1 MKNKLI
7 YVMIGC
13 LFAFSFAFFVYQ
25 IHLHS
30 VKAVQTA
37 IQNKSFLAGLSYT
50 KASRPFFSEQTVLS
64 DVTFVAYPAIR
75 TIDKVKFGP
84 VSSGAYEIEALHA
97 QINLHDLILENEPSK
112 AVLLKHLKDYI
123 PYQDWVRQ
131 PLLTLLLISPQT
143 VDMTALLTIKP
154 MPQANKAL
162 IQGKIQAAHLFTLF
176 FSTEAAHLP
185 KDFTDR
191 VLDTLM
197 NKDADGLDGIS
208 FGPVAY
214 TWTDNGFY
222 ERYNAYLKTLPP
234 AFVKECQDRNP
245 ALYEKTKQRIHTGTL
260 SADRLR
266 QKLKMI
272 FYSTAKTNK

>member
-7 YVMIGC
+7 YAMIGC

-30 VKAVQTA
+30 VKAVQAA

-50 KASRPFFSEQTVLS
+50 KASRPFFSEQTALS
-64 DVTFVAYPAIR
+64 DVTFVAYPAIK

-84 VSSGAYEIEALHA
+84 ISSTAYEIEVLHA
-97 QINLHDLILENEPSK
+97 QINLHDVILENEPSK

-123 PYQDWVRQ
+123 PYQDWVHQ
-131 PLLTLLLISPQT
+131 PLLTLLLISPET
-143 VDMTALLTIKP
+143 VNINGLLTIKT
-154 MPQANKAL
+154 MPPGNKAL
-162 IQGKIQAAHLFTLF
+162 IQGEIQVPHLFTVS
-176 FSTEAAHLP
+176 FSTEASHLP

-191 VLDTLM
+191 VLDALM
-197 NKDADGLDGIS
+197 NKDADALNGLS

-222 ERYNAYLKTLPP
+222 ERYHTYLKTLPP

-260 SADRLR
+260 SVEQLQ
-266 QKLKMI
+266 QKLKTM
-272 FYSTAKTNK
+272 FYSTANTNK